1 MITIATAVAEDADS
15 ISALSSEAQSLHAEA
30 LPQVF
35 KPTPH
40 ATQPVDRI
48 LEILAE
54 PDNRIFLA
62 RADTDPV
69 GYLYC
74 QVIRR
79 EESWATYE
87 RNQVYIHQMAVHVQ
101 HREKGVGTALVN
113 AAMEWASELGVRHL
127 GLDVYAFNENAVAF
141 YQNRGFE
148 VVRHVMRLDITGGHD

>member
-1 MITIATAVAEDADS
+1 MITIATATTRDADV

-30 LPQVF
+30 LPQEF
-35 KPTPH
+35 KPTPN

-62 RADTDPV
+62 YDAEAPV

-74 QVIRR
+74 QIIRR

-87 RNQVYIHQMAVHVQ
+87 RNQVYVHQMAVHSR

-113 AAMEWASELGVRHL
+113 AATELASEFGIRRL
-127 GLDVYAFNENAVAF
+127 GLDVYAFNSKAISF
-141 YQNRGFE
+141 YQNRGFQ
-148 VVRHVMRLDITGGHD
+148 VVRHVMWLET

>member
-1 MITIATAVAEDADS
+1 MITIATATAEDADS
-15 ISALSSEAQSLHAEA
+15 ISALSSEAQSLHAGA

-35 KPTPH
+35 KPTPD

-62 RADTDPV
+62 CVDTDPV

-87 RNQVYIHQMAVHVQ
+87 RNQVYIHQMAVHSR
-101 HREKGVGTALVN
+101 HREKGVGTALIK
-113 AAMEWASELGVRHL
+113 AAVELASELGIRRL
-127 GLDVYAFNENAVAF
+127 GLDVYAFNTEAMSF
-141 YQNRGFE
+141 YKNRGFQ
-148 VVRHVMRLDITGGHD
+148 VVRHAMSLET

>member
-15 ISALSSEAQSLHAEA
+15 ISMLSSEAQSLHAEA
-30 LPQVF
+30 LPHLF
-35 KPTPH
+35 KPTPE
-40 ATQPVDRI
+40 ATQPVDKI

-54 PDNRIFLA
+54 PDKRIFLA
-62 RADTDPV
+62 CVDTDPV

-87 RNQVYIHQMAVHVQ
+87 RNQVYIHQMAVHSR

-113 AAMEWASELGVRHL
+113 AAIELASELGIRRL
-127 GLDVYAFNENAVAF
+127 GLDVYAFNTEAMSF
-141 YQNRGFE
+141 YKKRGFE
-148 VVRHVMRLDITGGHD
+148 VIRHVMGLDITGRHD

>member
-1 MITIATAVAEDADS
+1 MITIATATAGDADS
-15 ISALSSEAQSLHAEA
+15 ISALSVEAQSLHAEA
-30 LPQVF
+30 LPQMF
-35 KPTPH
+35 KPTPD

-62 RADTDPV
+62 SVDTDPA

-87 RNQVYIHQMAVHVQ
+87 RNQVYIHQMAVHSR

-113 AAMEWASELGVRHL
+113 AAAELASELGIGRL
-127 GLDVYAFNENAVAF
+127 GLDVYAFNSEAISF
-141 YQNRGFE
+141 YKNRGFQI
-148 VVRHVMRLDITGGHD
+148 VRHVMWLET